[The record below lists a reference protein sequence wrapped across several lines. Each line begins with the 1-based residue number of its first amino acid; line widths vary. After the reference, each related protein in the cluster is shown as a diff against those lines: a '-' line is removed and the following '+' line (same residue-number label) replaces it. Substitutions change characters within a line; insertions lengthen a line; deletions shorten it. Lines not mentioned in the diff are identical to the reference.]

1 MDPTSSTPVGLDRRW
16 NRAGAKA
23 ALIAGLVLT
32 IVCAKF
38 YIIYSFASPMPL
50 HDQWSSEGEAIYR
63 PILNGSW
70 DWRSLFAPSNEHRIT
85 PTRILAT
92 VLFFATGEQWDPTLQ
107 LVVNAFLHAA
117 ALACLW
123 LLLSRR
129 SPASSQFALLV
140 AVLLVGILP
149 FAHENTLWGFQNQF
163 YFLVLFSFL
172 AGWGLLTSNYKQ
184 PRWWL
189 GFASGWLALVSMGSG
204 GLTGS
209 AILAVSTLDAL
220 KRRKIT
226 LNGLATL
233 ATGGI
238 LLAATFLFRTEVSR
252 HDALA
257 AHTWDVF
264 ATAFWQLLSW
274 PLDRFPPAGLLFWLP
289 LLLMLWAILKRHEP
303 LSAQQRLVLFVGTM
317 IAVQLAALALKRG
330 AVITDHGI
338 SSRYLDLVCIGLIAN
353 LAAIPYTH
361 RQSPTAM
368 RVVWAVWFG
377 FSLTGLLRNALDA
390 ATWSLPTHERLGR
403 MHTASLSTFLA
414 TNNPEALNLA
424 QQWDRSVNVLTRWSG
439 MERALPPELEP
450 GPSGFAFAT
459 SSGFDRVG
467 FDPTFSAQAWRSQ
480 RPIRMAESTLF
491 VVTRG
496 GLLLRYVTSD
506 TPGDIQLSLVNVSG
520 TSSAEFFLE
529 TTSGPLDAWSSEIV
543 RVEPGTYIL
552 RVEDTRAE
560 GSLQLAAPQEI
571 SSIGISAR
579 SALQACMFLAPIGV
593 SLLVGGCLAPSGRAL
608 KSTTAR
614 VL

>member
-1 MDPTSSTPVGLDRRW
+1 MDPTSLTPVGLDRKW
-16 NRAGAKA
+16 KGAGAKA

-38 YIIYSFASPMPL
+38 YVIYSFASPMPL
-50 HDQWSSEGEAIYR
+50 HDQWASEGEAIYR
-63 PILNGSW
+63 PILDGTW

-92 VLFFATGEQWDPTLQ
+92 VLFFATGKQWDPTLQ

-140 AVLLVGILP
+140 AVLLIGILP
-149 FAHENTLWGFQNQF
+149 FAHENTLWAFQNQF

-204 GLTGS
+204 GLTGL
-209 AILAVSTLDAL
+209 AILAVSALDAL

-289 LLLMLWAILKRHEP
+289 LLLMLWSILKRRES
-303 LSAQQRLVLFVGTM
+303 LSAQKRLVLFVGTM

-330 AVITDHGI
+330 AAITDHGI

-353 LAAIPYTH
+353 LAAMPYTH
-361 RQSPTAM
+361 RHSSNAM
-368 RVVWAVWFG
+368 RVVWALWFG
-377 FSLTGLLRNALDA
+377 FLLTGLLRTSLDA
-390 ATWSLPTHERLGR
+390 ATWSLPTHERLAR

-414 TNNPEALNLA
+414 TNNPDALKPA
-424 QQWDRSVNVLTRWSG
+424 EQWDRSVNVLTRWSG
-439 MERALPPELEP
+439 MERALPPELQP
-450 GPSGFAFAT
+450 GPLGFAFAAG
-459 SSGFDRVG
+459 SGFDRIG
-467 FDPTFSAQAWRSQ
+467 FDPTFSAPAWRSQ
-480 RPIRMAESTLF
+480 RPVRLAESTPS

-496 GLLLRYVTSD
+496 GLLLRYLTSN
-506 TPGDIQLSLVNVSG
+506 TPGDIRLSLLNESG
-520 TSSAEFFLE
+520 SPSAEIYLE
-529 TTSGPLDAWSSEIV
+529 TTSSLLGTWNTEMV
-543 RVEPGTYIL
+543 RVEPGTYVL

-560 GSLQLAAPQEI
+560 GSLQLATPQEI
-571 SSIGISAR
+571 SSVGVCAR
-579 SALQACMFLAPIGV
+579 SALRACMLLAPICL
-593 SLLVGGCLAPSGRAL
+593 SLLVGGCLARRQRTGS
-608 KSTTAR
+608 
-614 VL
+614 

>member
-1 MDPTSSTPVGLDRRW
+1 MTPVGLDRKW
-16 NRAGAKA
+16 KGAGAKA

-38 YIIYSFASPMPL
+38 YVIYSFASPMPL
-50 HDQWSSEGEAIYR
+50 HDQWASEGEAIYR
-63 PILNGSW
+63 PILDGTW

-92 VLFFATGEQWDPTLQ
+92 VLFFATGKQWDPTLQ

-140 AVLLVGILP
+140 AVLLIGILP
-149 FAHENTLWGFQNQF
+149 FAHENTLWAFQNQF

-204 GLTGS
+204 GLTGL
-209 AILAVSTLDAL
+209 AILAVSALDAL

-289 LLLMLWAILKRHEP
+289 LLLMLWSILKRRES
-303 LSAQQRLVLFVGTM
+303 LSAQKRLVLFVGTM

-330 AVITDHGI
+330 AAITDHGI

-353 LAAIPYTH
+353 LAAMPYTH
-361 RQSPTAM
+361 RHSSNAM
-368 RVVWAVWFG
+368 RVVWALWFG
-377 FSLTGLLRNALDA
+377 FLLTGLLRTSLDA
-390 ATWSLPTHERLGR
+390 ATWSLPTHERLAR

-414 TNNPEALNLA
+414 TNNPDALKPA
-424 QQWDRSVNVLTRWSG
+424 EQWDRSVNVLTRWSG
-439 MERALPPELEP
+439 MERALPPELQP
-450 GPSGFAFAT
+450 GPLGFAFAAG
-459 SSGFDRVG
+459 SGFDRIG
-467 FDPTFSAQAWRSQ
+467 FDPTFSAPAWRSQ
-480 RPIRMAESTLF
+480 RPVRLAESTPS

-496 GLLLRYVTSD
+496 GLLLRYLTSN
-506 TPGDIQLSLVNVSG
+506 TPGDIRLSLLNESG
-520 TSSAEFFLE
+520 SPSAEIYLE
-529 TTSGPLDAWSSEIV
+529 TTSSLLGTWNTEMV
-543 RVEPGTYIL
+543 RVEPGTYVL

-560 GSLQLAAPQEI
+560 GSLQLATPQEI
-571 SSIGISAR
+571 SSVGVCAR
-579 SALQACMFLAPIGV
+579 SALRACMLLAPICL
-593 SLLVGGCLAPSGRAL
+593 SLLVGGCLARRQRTGS
-608 KSTTAR
+608 
-614 VL
+614 